1 MLTKHFYVSTKQNKY
16 NLKVLMVCLGN
27 ICRSPLAEGILRHLV
42 KQENLDWE
50 IASAGTGDWHIG
62 KAPDNR
68 SIAAAKSLGYDISRQ
83 RAQQFHQS
91 MFSKFDLILVM
102 DRNNLS
108 DVRSLAKNAEE
119 REKVKLFLNDEEV
132 TDPYWNNCLF
142 EPVCK
147 QVEERC
153 KEIIKQLS

>member
-1 MLTKHFYVSTKQNKY
+1 
-16 NLKVLMVCLGN
+16 MVCLGN

-42 KQENLDWE
+42 QQENLHWE

-68 SIAAAKSLGYDISRQ
+68 SIAAAKALGYDISQQ

-108 DVRSLAKNAEE
+108 DVKSLAKNAEE
-119 REKVKLFLNDEEV
+119 REKVKLFLDDDEV
-132 TDPYWNNCLF
+132 MDPYWNNHLF